1 MNLMLRL
8 WSDEAGFVV
17 SSELILI
24 AAIVVMGMLT
34 GMATIRDQ
42 VVQELGDVGDAVS
55 ELSQS
60 FRWQGTTGH
69 SSSVAGTLFNDLND
83 FCEAAAGADQTAGA
97 GPQCIVIDATTP
109 ANGNGG

>member
-17 SSELILI
+17 SSELILV

-42 VVQELGDVGDAVS
+42 VVQELGDVGDSVS
-55 ELSQS
+55 ELSQT

-69 SSSVAGTLFNDLND
+69 TSSVAGTIFLDTND
-83 FCEAAAGADQTAGA
+83 FCEAAAGADQATT
-97 GPQCIVIDATTP
+97 GPQCIILTVAAD
-109 ANGNGG
+109 GNGG

>member
-55 ELSQS
+55 ELSQT

-69 SSSVAGTLFNDLND
+69 TSSVAGTIFVDVND
-83 FCEAAAGADQTAGA
+83 FCEAAAGSDQTAGA
-97 GPQCIVIDATTP
+97 GPQCILLSVAAD
-109 ANGNGG
+109 GNGG